1 MGTALISK
9 QNLDVIRI
17 ARENNIHILCLPP
30 HATHKIQPLDKTFM
44 GPLKHYY
51 SEEIRI
57 FLRHSGRPVAVTDM
71 MTLFGKAYLK
81 VQRDNP
87 IVEEHLSWLGKSFQ
101 PEHVLINKWRETA
114 PYRLE
119 QLSKS
124 ATKYD
129 SIFSYFNLFPGLKEP
144 KG

>member
-81 VQRDNP
+81 VQRGD
-87 IVEEHLSWLGKSFQ
+87 IA
-101 PEHVLINKWRETA
+101 INGFRVNRDFLNRSE
-114 PYRLE
+114 RLR
-119 QLSKS
+119 
-124 ATKYD
+124 T
-129 SIFSYFNLFPGLKEP
+129 
-144 KG
+144 